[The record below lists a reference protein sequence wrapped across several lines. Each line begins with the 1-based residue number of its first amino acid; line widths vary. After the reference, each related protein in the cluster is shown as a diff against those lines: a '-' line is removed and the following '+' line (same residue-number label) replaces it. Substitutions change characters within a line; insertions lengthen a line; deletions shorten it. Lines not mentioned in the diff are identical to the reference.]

1 VLHVADVVQ
10 DHPGVAIELRD
21 KLGQPQ
27 IPLGG
32 EQPLHQTGCRGLELG
47 IPPGNRRGPERLQP
61 LHEQRATP
69 LEMVTPPHHPL
80 RIGKPLI
87 IIVTLDN
94 TPSAKLHLPHQLE
107 HRPQLAESS
116 SHSPAER
123 WSTNRLWCELRAVR

>member
-1 VLHVADVVQ
+1 
-10 DHPGVAIELRD
+10 
-21 KLGQPQ
+21 
-27 IPLGG
+27 
-32 EQPLHQTGCRGLELG
+32 
-47 IPPGNRRGPERLQP
+47 
-61 LHEQRATP
+61 
-69 LEMVTPPHHPL
+69 MVTPPHHPL

-123 WSTNRLWCELRAVR
+123 WSTNPAANKGNVRLWNIAKYESPVELLTIHLPGVNSVAFSTDGKSLATGNGV